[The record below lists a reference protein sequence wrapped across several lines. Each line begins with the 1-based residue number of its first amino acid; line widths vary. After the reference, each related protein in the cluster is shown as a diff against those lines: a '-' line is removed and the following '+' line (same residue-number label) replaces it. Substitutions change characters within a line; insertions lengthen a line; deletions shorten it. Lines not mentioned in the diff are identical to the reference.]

1 MDQRPEGERFFW
13 FLHEITLL
21 DTAEV
26 VTEYYWPRSSE
37 INKLLSALPQLVQCT
52 GYRQPV
58 YCAVS
63 RHPLHPENPAKPI
76 PKRSPC
82 SLQFQG
88 WQRFDQPHNF
98 HWDVPDFWDRLGVR
112 RFRCQWKPMK
122 TVGLLLCVVTMWF
135 LNKYEPSQSWYKS
148 TLLKCEKCGFIW
160 HVIAYSWTILTEW
173 PQQGEANAG
182 FKKGTRQTT
191 TQALFTTNHRWL
203 FARWRYQHP
212 PACWKSNK
220 TAISLSPCKR
230 IDPNRQK
237 RDQQDDYGKKKW
249 DPTEIMW

>member
-1 MDQRPEGERFFW
+1 MF
-13 FLHEITLL
+13 
-21 DTAEV
+21 
-26 VTEYYWPRSSE
+26 
-37 INKLLSALPQLVQCT
+37 SAQATV
-52 GYRQPV
+52 YR
-58 YCAVS
+58 AVS
-63 RHPLHPENPAKPI
+63 MHPLHAENPAKPI

-112 RFRCQWKPMK
+112 RFWCQLKPMK
-122 TVGLLLCVVTMWF
+122 TVGLLLCVATMWF
-135 LNKYEPSQSWYKS
+135 LKKYEPSQSWYKS
-148 TLLKCEKCGFIW
+148 TLLKYAKCGFIW

-203 FARWRYQHP
+203 
-212 PACWKSNK
+212 K
-220 TAISLSPCKR
+220 ISTPGLLEE
-230 IDPNRQK
+230 
-237 RDQQDDYGKKKW
+237 QQDSHLHLALQKNLSKSPKMGSARRLWQEKMGPNWKNVVNPINGWVVK
-249 DPTEIMW
+249 PNT